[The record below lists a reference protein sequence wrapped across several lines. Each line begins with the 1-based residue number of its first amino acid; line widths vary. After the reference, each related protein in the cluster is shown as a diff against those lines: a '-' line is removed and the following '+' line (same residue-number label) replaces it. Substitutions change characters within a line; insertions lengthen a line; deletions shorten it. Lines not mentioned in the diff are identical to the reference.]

1 MSNPKTFTYRGHRY
15 RIFHIANTESQAQT
29 ARAKRHGLTQAG
41 FRTAVKQL
49 DDGRWAAG
57 ER

>member
-15 RIFHIANTESQAQT
+15 RIFHITNTER
-29 ARAKRHGLTQAG
+29 RAYKAITKRHGLTHAG

-49 DDGRWAAG
+49 PDGRWAAG